1 MTGGYTRTGKAQ
13 GGAWASQAGAAF
25 SNPFASELGFRPIAD
40 GGEAAQPPWLVTSRE
55 KANKA
60 IGKIF
65 IGFWHLL
72 CKCCLYA
79 NDRFKRIKLQ
89 AGAVLQKV
97 ASAGT
102 MVVTRDGR
110 PMAILTPTS
119 PESLVEDLQEIA
131 FSKARRAVRNL
142 RASAAE
148 AGVDSLSPEEIEKE
162 IQAVRKGAQ

>member
-1 MTGGYTRTGKAQ
+1 MQ
-13 GGAWASQAGAAF
+13 M
-25 SNPFASELGFRPIAD
+25 IA
-40 GGEAAQPPWLVTSRE
+40 SRE
-55 KANKA
+55 LSSKP
-60 IGKIF
+60 
-65 IGFWHLL
+65 
-72 CKCCLYA
+72 
-79 NDRFKRIKLQ
+79 
-89 AGAVLQKV
+89 GAVLQKV

-162 IQAVRKGAQ
+162 IQAVRKSAQ